1 MDRRLLLV
9 EDDININRIICDYFS
24 SRKYVVDAVF
34 NGTDAL
40 KHIDE
45 NAYDIVLLDIMLPG
59 MDGFEVC
66 RKIRKE
72 KDVPILFIS
81 SLSDEENILN
91 GYDTGADD
99 YITKPFSI
107 SILCAKVES
116 LLKRYRNLG
125 NDGIIRIDGLLVNPK
140 KHLINVN
147 GKEVFL
153 PRKEFEI
160 LMYLLDNRGIILSRQ
175 QILDVVWKEDYS
187 VYDRVVDTHIK
198 KLRAL
203 LENESGHIVTVAGS
217 GYYWK

>member
-1 MDRRLLLV
+1 MDSRLLLV
-9 EDDININRIICDYFS
+9 EDDININRIINDYFS
-24 SRKYVVDAVF
+24 NRKYIVDAVF
-34 NGTDAL
+34 NGTDAI

-45 NAYDIVLLDIMLPG
+45 NTYDIVLLDIMLPG

-81 SLSDEENILN
+81 SLSDEENMLN

-125 NDGIIRIDGLLVNPK
+125 NDGIIRVDGLLVNPK

-175 QILDVVWKEDYS
+175 QILDVVWKGDYS
-187 VYDRVVDTHIK
+187 IYDRVVDTHIK

>member
-1 MDRRLLLV
+1 MDSRLLLV
-9 EDDININRIICDYFS
+9 EDDININRIINDYFS
-24 SRKYVVDAVF
+24 NRKYIVDAVF
-34 NGTDAL
+34 NGTDAI

-45 NAYDIVLLDIMLPG
+45 NTYDIVLLDIMLPG

-81 SLSDEENILN
+81 SLSDEENMLN

-125 NDGIIRIDGLLVNPK
+125 NDGIIRVDGLLVNPK
-140 KHLINVN
+140 KHLINLN

-175 QILDVVWKEDYS
+175 QILDVVWKGDYS
-187 VYDRVVDTHIK
+187 IYDRVVDTHIK